1 MPAITRKGDK
11 STGHDNCAPVEAI
24 EGANNFLVNGKP
36 VVLVGDKY
44 ASHGCLVHSSHQGQ
58 LSGGSPSFFVNGRA
72 VGRVGDPISCGRTV
86 AEGDSFFIIGNG
98 NEKALNKAGYELK
111 KQLHGI
117 QEEKKMIFSS
127 ACR

>member
-36 VVLVGDKY
+36 IVLVGDKY
-44 ASHGCLVHSSHQGQ
+44 ASHGCLVHSPHQGQ
-58 LSGGSPSFFVNGRA
+58 LAGGSPSFFVNGRA
-72 VGRVGDPISCGRTV
+72 VGRVGDPISCGGTV

-98 NEKALNKAGYELK
+98 NEKALHKAGYE
-111 KQLHGI
+111 
-117 QEEKKMIFSS
+117 
-127 ACR
+127 